1 MVLFSSN
8 TKEKT
13 LHRESRKKPVL
24 TSPWKIGILVALLL
38 VVICVGTAY
47 YMIRT
52 YDVELQWSSF
62 EAGRWSIDSFLF
74 FREMYVLLAALIAV
88 SLTSYFLV
96 ASAVRRYKFYLDS
109 GQDYRKMIS
118 LADSIDDLTN
128 PAQIARLSG
137 YPELQNVLRNYGD
150 QIREVSQELE
160 QREQEHRSVDL
171 EMEIESLLHGE
182 PVQEGVVEGKWWAPL
197 FKKLEKYTKDNQ
209 EIIADIENRV
219 EQIRRIFCNVVLS
232 NGKVLEAASG
242 AGEDLV
248 EIMRAIGELNSIAG
262 ELGAQAADESP
273 VPSGPGT
280 DGLDSTIARMEDS
293 LRRLEQGGK
302 VMNEFSEEN
311 NGLALSIAIMAA
323 KGGAA
328 DKDLARF
335 AEKARTTAERF
346 KRLGADIMAVA
357 SELAGYCRSAR
368 RGCGSNGSCGE
379 TAYPALHD
387 DLSEISMRIEQHTQ
401 SLQQKI
407 TSLNVE
413 IEDIQELVQQGLSK
427 LEISGST
434 GVPAGDEGEKERP
447 EQRGDSSIVNFGV
460 DSGDRSDDESDL
472 VIDHG
477 KMWEDEAFSCEP
489 EVHDT
494 ASDDPAAAAPSDE
507 IAGDVATPFAHETVH
522 EDAMDDDECSG
533 EAMGGTDTENMMD
546 GGMDHVSPG
555 HGTESVEAVGDDSWM
570 QMPGQRWLKVDVEKS
585 EPEPPMD
592 IEVREDGSVLGSTAP
607 AGERRAT
614 EDVTMERDD
623 SPVTGETEACADD
636 GELIY
641 DLFELGAVEYVE
653 ETKRH

>member
-1 MVLFSSN
+1 M
-8 TKEKT
+8 
-13 LHRESRKKPVL
+13 HRESRKKPVL

-585 EPEPPMD
+585 EPEPPID
-592 IEVREDGSVLGSTAP
+592 IKVREDRSVLGSTAP